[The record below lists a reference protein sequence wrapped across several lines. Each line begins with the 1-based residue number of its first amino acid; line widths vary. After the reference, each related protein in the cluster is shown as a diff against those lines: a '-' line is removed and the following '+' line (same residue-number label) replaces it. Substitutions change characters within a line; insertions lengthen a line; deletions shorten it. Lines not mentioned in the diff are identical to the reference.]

1 MISIEADPT
10 QPRQCIG
17 NNTRFVVVIVVV
29 ARCCAFIQIT
39 LSNPKEG
46 EGGGGVESDGDVV
59 IGATAG
65 TQWGIE
71 SNAMFGIVYTIQMI
85 LLFVD
90 L

>member
-1 MISIEADPT
+1 MDPP

-17 NNTRFVVVIVVV
+17 NNTIIVDVIVVV
-29 ARCCAFIQIT
+29 TGCCAFIQIT
-39 LSNPKEG
+39 LSNQKYG
-46 EGGGGVESDGDVV
+46 EGVGRGIRRGLRH
-59 IGATAG
+59 GAAAG
-65 TQWGIE
+65 NLLGTE